1 MERELRK
8 LIKVTL
14 DKNNIEIPF
23 PTNMINTNFQNE
35 ERMDKQMVE
44 NFNLGDIVEMK
55 KTHPCGT
62 NNFEIIRIGADIK
75 IKCVGC
81 GRIVMIPRRKF
92 QKDAK
97 KIVAVAES

>member
-1 MERELRK
+1 
-8 LIKVTL
+8 
-14 DKNNIEIPF
+14 
-23 PTNMINTNFQNE
+23 
-35 ERMDKQMVE
+35 MVE

-62 NNFEIIRIGADIK
+62 NNFEIIRVGADIK

-97 KIVAVAES
+97 KIVASAES

>member
-1 MERELRK
+1 
-8 LIKVTL
+8 
-14 DKNNIEIPF
+14 
-23 PTNMINTNFQNE
+23 
-35 ERMDKQMVE
+35 MVE

-97 KIVAVAES
+97 K